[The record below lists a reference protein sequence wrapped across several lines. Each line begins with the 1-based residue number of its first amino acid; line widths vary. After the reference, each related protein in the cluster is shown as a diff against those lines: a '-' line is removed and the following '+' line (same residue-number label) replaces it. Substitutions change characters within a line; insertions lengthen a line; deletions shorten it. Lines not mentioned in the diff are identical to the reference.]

1 MPDQLLINM
10 DTIAHL
16 PEVLQSFVLRTY
28 LGDSV
33 ARFSC
38 MMCLYRGDQ
47 FTAERQLIRG
57 AFSPQC
63 RRLHIVEGVRDELVF
78 TNVSGRWQRVSIGSI
93 ISVAG
98 RYSGLVLAIEK
109 MCEGTLQWEM
119 GALSISREEVYNRP
133 NTHIVRSFIP
143 SNGTWLLC

>member
-1 MPDQLLINM
+1 M